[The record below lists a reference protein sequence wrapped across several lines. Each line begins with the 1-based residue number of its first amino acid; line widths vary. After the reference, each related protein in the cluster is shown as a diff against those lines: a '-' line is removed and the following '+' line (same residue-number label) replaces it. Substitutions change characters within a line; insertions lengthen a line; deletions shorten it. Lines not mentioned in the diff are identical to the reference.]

1 MTFIR
6 RQTEGSNGI
15 HMTKEDSD
23 LFSQESKM
31 YVHAV
36 LELEP
41 KETHQQNR
49 PDPERHGS
57 ILKDSHD

>member
-1 MTFIR
+1 
-6 RQTEGSNGI
+6 
-15 HMTKEDSD
+15 MTKEDSD